1 MIDEQRRLA
10 AIIFTDIVGYSA
22 LSQRDESLA
31 LRLLDIHNSLVR
43 STLKRHRGREV
54 KNMGDGFMLEFPSA
68 LEAVRFA
75 VDVQDEFRKYNLSAA
90 IGEGLM
96 IRIGVHVGDV
106 ESQGGDL
113 FGDTVNIAS
122 RIAGFAE
129 GGGICV
135 SNQIYDQVRNKIQYS
150 LVRMPRRQLKN
161 IEQEVDLYRLVLP
174 WETAVKQASNSI
186 NRIAVL
192 PFSNISPDPGD
203 SYFADGLTEELI
215 SVLSE
220 IRGLR
225 VIARTSVDHYKSA
238 DKDVKQIGN
247 ELDVAHLLGGS
258 VRKVGGRIRIT
269 AHLIDVESQEEIWS
283 ERFEKDLVDVFSIQS
298 EIAVRVADSL
308 QVRLLSIDKTRIENK
323 ETENISAYIAYL
335 KGRSLLREGTETAV
349 HNAKRYFEQA
359 IREDAHYAKAYAG
372 LADTML
378 LLTDYLLSPVPVAI
392 DKATKNVRIA
402 LSLDPN
408 LAEARASLAFLDLF
422 DYRFLEAEEEF
433 KKAIEANPSYAAA
446 HHWYSACLHSMG
458 RTEDGMKELFQA
470 EQLDP
475 LSPSITLTVFY
486 RLSDL
491 GRYEEAEKRIR
502 KLEEIEQ
509 DGPLVE
515 EARMVYSFRRKDW
528 DRAMVHLNK
537 MIELDPNDPYL
548 DMNKA
553 YIYAVTGKR
562 EDALKLVEKL
572 KEIPEDS
579 RIRGQLL
586 VFVFLG
592 LGDID
597 SAFEWLNYAISK
609 KEIFLSWMRGNPIF
623 EPIKNDIRFND
634 ALKAAGL
641 PTN

>member
-1 MIDEQRRLA
+1 MIDEQRRLT

-22 LSQRDESLA
+22 LSQRDEALA
-31 LRLLDIHNSLVR
+31 LRLLDRHDSLVR
-43 STLKRHRGREV
+43 SALKRHGGRIV
-54 KNMGDGFMLEFPSA
+54 KNMGDGFLLEFSSA

-75 VDVQDEFRKYNLSAA
+75 VEVQVDLRKYNLSAG
-90 IGEGLM
+90 IGEDLM

-106 ESQGGDL
+106 EDHAGDL

-122 RIAGFAE
+122 RIVGFAD

-135 SNQIYDQVRNKIQYS
+135 SNQVYDQVRNKIQYS
-150 LVRMPRRQLKN
+150 FVRMPRRHLKN
-161 IEQEVDLYRLVLP
+161 IEQEIDLYRLVLP
-174 WETAVKQASNSI
+174 WEMSVTPVTSSI

-192 PFSNISPDPGD
+192 PFSNISPDPSD

-225 VIARTSVDHYKSA
+225 VIARTSVDHYRSSDKS
-238 DKDVKQIGN
+238 VKQIGN
-247 ELDVAHLLGGS
+247 ELNVAHLLGGS

-269 AHLIDVESQEEIWS
+269 AHLIDVESQEEVWS
-283 ERFEKDLVDVFSIQS
+283 ERFEKDLIDVFSIQS
-298 EIAVRVADSL
+298 EIAARVADSL
-308 QVRLLSIDKTRIENK
+308 KVRLISVDKTRIENK
-323 ETENISAYIAYL
+323 ETENIAAYIAYL

-349 HNAKRYFEQA
+349 NSAKKHFEQA
-359 IREDAHYAKAYAG
+359 IKEDENYAEAYAG

-392 DKATKNVRIA
+392 EEATKNVKIA
-402 LSLDPN
+402 LSLNPD
-408 LAEARASLAFLDLF
+408 LAEARTSSAFLDLF
-422 DYRFLEAEEEF
+422 DYKFLEAEEEF
-433 KKAIEANPSYAAA
+433 KKAIEAKPSYAAA
-446 HHWYSACLHSMG
+446 HQWYSACLHSMG

-491 GRYEEAEKRIR
+491 GNFEEAKKRIH
-502 KLEEIEQ
+502 KLEEI
-509 DGPLVE
+509 DRDSPFVE
-515 EARMVYSFRRKDW
+515 EAKMVYSFRRKDW
-528 DRAMVHLNK
+528 DGAMAHLNK

-553 YIYAVTGKR
+553 YIYAMTGKK
-562 EDALKLVEKL
+562 EEALKLVEKL
-572 KEIPEDS
+572 KKVPEES

-609 KEIFLSWMRGNPIF
+609 KEIFFSWMRGNPVF

-634 ALKAAGL
+634 ILKSAGL
-641 PTN
+641 PTD